1 MWFNSR
7 IAWGVSEI
15 VRSSSTSADR
25 AYVGS
30 LLAYWSTWG
39 IPDIRLS
46 TEDFYDP
53 ICAIVFEAIKKLVME
68 KAIPEALLVREKII
82 EAGKLEAIGGN
93 RAIAWLM
100 EWDYNYHNLSRYEFA
115 VKDNKRKRDVE
126 LLIQQLDWDD
136 VKDSSALLKMGQQL
150 IWLATSSGWG
160 SSKWISKE
168 SLDELAEQIAAND
181 WKTLFWF
188 SFWENLKFLDDA
200 TKGLRPWKTYR
211 IGAPSN
217 VGKSQLMYSV
227 INNLL
232 KQNAK
237 VAFFT
242 LENDMQTT
250 LSFLMSNHQQV
261 PNDKVMNGSISW
273 DFDYLMKVKDNL
285 TIIEDVFEINAI
297 FSKVM
302 ELQPDI
308 VILDYIWLI
317 SCKGFPEDAKYT
329 QYAIEV
335 QRFVKASQ
343 VCWMDLSNLPTQLQQ
358 VEDIKLN
365 PQYFGS
371 TFLRNNTDVWI
382 HITPNKTFYEMRE
395 KVMTGS
401 TSHSDIEFFK
411 FMSWVN
417 ISLSKNRLW
426 PHSINK
432 EYLVDY
438 SKWGK
443 WELMTPEFIAKL
455 EMASV

>member
-1 MWFNSR
+1 MGFNSR
-7 IAWGVSEI
+7 IEGGVSEI
-15 VRSSSTSADR
+15 VRASSTSSER

-30 LLAYWSTWG
+30 LLSYWINWD
-39 IPDIRLS
+39 IPTISLTS
-46 TEDFYDP
+46 GDFYDP
-53 ICAIVFEAIKKLVME
+53 VCAIVFEAIHKLVNE
-68 KAIPEALLVREKII
+68 KTPPEPLLVREKVI
-82 EAGKLEAIGGN
+82 EIGKLEAIWWN
-93 RAIAWLM
+93 NSIALLM
-100 EWDYNYHNLSRYEFA
+100 EWNYNYHNTKKYEFA

-126 LLIQQLDWDD
+126 KLIQQLDGDD
-136 VKDSSALLKMGQQL
+136 TKDASTLLKMGQQL
-150 IWLATSSGWG
+150 IWLATSSWWLSNKGISD
-160 SSKWISKE
+160 SSIE
-168 SLDELAEQIAAND
+168 TLIEQIAEND
-181 WKTLFWF
+181 WKHLFGY
-188 SFWENLKFLDDA
+188 SFWDNFKFLDDA
-200 TKGLRPWKTYR
+200 TKGLRKGKTYR
-211 IGAPSN
+211 IWAPSN
-217 VGKSQLMYSV
+217 VWKSQLIYSV

-232 KQNAK
+232 KQDAK
-237 VAFFT
+237 IAFFT

-250 LSFLMSNHQQV
+250 LSFIMSNYQQI
-261 PNDKVMNGSISW
+261 PNDRLMNWAVSG
-273 DFDYLMKVKDNL
+273 DYEYLQKIKNNL
-285 TIIEDVFEINAI
+285 TIIEDNFEINSI

-317 SCKGFPEDAKYT
+317 SCKGYNEEAKYT

-358 VEDIKLN
+358 VEDIKIN

-382 HITPNKTFYEMRE
+382 HITPSKSFYEMRE

-401 TSHSDIEFFK
+401 TSQSDIEYYK

-417 ISLSKNRLW
+417 ISISKNRLW

-438 SKWGK
+438 SKWGR

-455 EMASV
+455 EMASI

>member
-1 MWFNSR
+1 MGFNSR
-7 IAWGVSEI
+7 KEGGVSEV
-15 VRSSSTSADR
+15 VRSSSTASDR

-30 LLAYWSTWG
+30 LLAYWSTWW
-39 IPDIRLS
+39 IPDVRL
-46 TEDFYDP
+46 TPDDFYDP

-68 KAIPEALLVREKII
+68 KTIPELILVREKIV
-82 EAGKLEAIGGN
+82 EAGKLESIGWNKAIS
-93 RAIAWLM
+93 ALM
-100 EWDYNYHNLSRYEFA
+100 DWDYNYHNLSRYEFA
-115 VKDNKRKRDVE
+115 VKDNKRKREVE
-126 LLIQQLDWDD
+126 KLIQQLDWDD
-136 VKDSSALLKMGQQL
+136 VKDASMLLKMGQQM
-150 IWLATSSGWG
+150 IWLATASWWLSS
-160 SSKWISKE
+160 SWISQE
-168 SLDELAEQIAAND
+168 SMEQLAQQIADND
-181 WKTLFWF
+181 WKTLFGF
-188 SFWENLKFLDDA
+188 SFWDNFKFLDDA
-200 TKGLRPWKTYR
+200 TKWLRRGKTYR

-237 VAFFT
+237 IAFFT

-261 PNDKVMNGSISW
+261 PNDKIMNGSISW

-285 TIIEDVFEINAI
+285 TIIEDTFEINAI

-308 VILDYIWLI
+308 VVLDYIWLM
-317 SCKGFPEDAKYT
+317 SCKGFTDEQKFT
-329 QYAIEV
+329 EYAIQV

-358 VEDIKLN
+358 VEDIKIN
-365 PQYFGS
+365 PQFFGS
-371 TFLRNNTDVWI
+371 TYLRNNTDVWI
-382 HITPNKTFYEMRE
+382 HITPNKSFYEMRE

-401 TSHSDIEFFK
+401 TNHSDIEFYK

-417 ISLSKNRLW
+417 ISISKNRLW

-438 SKWGK
+438 SRWGK
-443 WELMTPEFIAKL
+443 WELMTQDFISRL

>member
-7 IAWGVSEI
+7 QEGGVSEI
-15 VRSSSTSADR
+15 IRSTSTAADR
-25 AYVGS
+25 AYIGS
-30 LLAYWSTWG
+30 LLAYGSNGW
-39 IPDIRLS
+39 IPDVRLS
-46 TEDFYDP
+46 RDDFYDP
-53 ICAIVFEAIKKLVME
+53 ICSIVFEAIKQLVME
-68 KAIPEALLVREKII
+68 KTIPEPMLVREKII
-82 EAGKLEAIGGN
+82 EAKKLEAIGWN
-93 RAIAWLM
+93 KAIANLM
-100 EWDYNYHNLSRYEFA
+100 DWDYNYHNLSRYEFA

-126 LLIQQLDWDD
+126 KLIQQLDWDD
-136 VKDSSALLKMGQQL
+136 VKDASLLLKMGQQL
-150 IWLATSSGWG
+150 IWLATESWWLSN
-160 SSKWISKE
+160 SWISKE
-168 SLDELAEQIAAND
+168 SLDALAEEIAEND
-181 WKTLFWF
+181 WKHLFWF
-188 SFWENLKFLDDA
+188 SFWENFKFLDDA
-200 TKGLRPWKTYR
+200 TKWLRRGKTYR

-250 LSFLMSNHQQV
+250 LSFIMSNHQQV
-261 PNDKVMNGSISW
+261 PNDKVMNGSINW
-273 DFDYLMKVKDNL
+273 DFDYLMQVKDNL
-285 TIIEDVFEINAI
+285 TIIEDTFELNTI

-302 ELQPDI
+302 ELKPDI
-308 VILDYIWLI
+308 VILDYIWLM
-317 SCKGFPEDAKYT
+317 SCKGFTEEQKYT

-358 VEDIKLN
+358 VEDIKIN

-382 HITPNKTFYEMRE
+382 HITPNKSFYEMRE

-401 TSHSDIEFFK
+401 TNQSHIEFYK
-411 FMSWVN
+411 YMSWVN

-438 SKWGK
+438 SKWGR